1 MNVRFEVD
9 GHVGRITIDRPDVLN
24 AVDRR
29 TQRELEDA
37 WDRVERDERI
47 RVAVLTGTGDRAFCV
62 GADMKSGDPD
72 GLAYWSDTR
81 RGGFGG
87 ISVRQ
92 SLLTPV
98 IARVNGLALGGG
110 FEMVLGADLAV
121 AAESAVFGLPEALVG
136 RLPLDGGVPLL
147 LGAVPRKVAADVMF
161 TGRRLSAAEALDL
174 GLVNE
179 AVPAGELDA
188 AVDRWVE
195 RVLRAAPLSHRA
207 IKQLLLASTRPSP
220 EEITQ
225 NATPA
230 VVRALG
236 SVDGA
241 EGPAAFREKRPP
253 RWTGT

>member
-1 MNVRFEVD
+1 VSVRLEVD
-9 GHVGRITIDRPDVLN
+9 GHVARITIDRPDVLN

-72 GLAYWSDTR
+72 GLAYWSDAR

-121 AAESAVFGLPEALVG
+121 AAETASFGLPEALVG

-147 LGAVPRKVAADVMF
+147 LGAVPRKVAADVVY
-161 TGRRLSAAEALDL
+161 TGRRLPAAEALSL

-179 AVPAGELDA
+179 VVPADALDA

-207 IKQLLLASTRPSP
+207 IKELLLASTRPAP
-220 EEITQ
+220 EEITR

-236 SVDGA
+236 SADGA